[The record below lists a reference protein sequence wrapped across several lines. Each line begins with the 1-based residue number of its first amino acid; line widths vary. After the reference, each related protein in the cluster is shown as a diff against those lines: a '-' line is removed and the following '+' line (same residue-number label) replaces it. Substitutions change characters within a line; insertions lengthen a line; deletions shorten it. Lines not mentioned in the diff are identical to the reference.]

1 MSEYRWPIEKLND
14 ILQPMR
20 ETDLVVI
27 GSRPS
32 QGKTTLMLNMAY
44 EFTRKGMRTAYAT
57 VDRSRDNLEER
68 LLQRHRYSEDLLK
81 DGEDEY
87 FAMRSRY
94 REKLRSIPLFFLDL
108 REWGETIDKVAYAI
122 DDLKCFFRYDICFV
136 DYLQLI
142 REREGEL
149 KWFKELATFLQMPIV
164 IASQLKRTVM
174 NNPGNLPQE
183 KDFHDFEEI
192 NACADTI
199 IMLHRERSYD
209 DNAPKEELRVIVSR
223 DRGKPVNR
231 ETVLHFDWEKAM
243 LMEEEEQES
252 IAR

>member
-1 MSEYRWPIEKLND
+1 MTEYRWPIKKLND
-14 ILQPMR
+14 VLMPIR

-44 EFTRKGMRTAYAT
+44 ELTRKGVRTAFAT
-57 VDRSRDNLEER
+57 LDRSKDNLEER

-108 REWGETIDKVAYAI
+108 REWGETVDKVAYAI

-164 IASQLKRTVM
+164 IASQLKTTVM

-192 NACADTI
+192 NARADTI
-199 IMLHRERSYD
+199 IMLHHERYYKES
-209 DNAPKEELRVIVSR
+209 APKEELRVIVSR
-223 DRGKPVNR
+223 DRGVTVNR
-231 ETVLHFDWEKAM
+231 ETVLLFDWERAM
-243 LMEEEEQES
+243 LMKEEQES
-252 IAR
+252 IPR

>member
-20 ETDLVVI
+20 ETDLIVI

-44 EFTRKGMRTAYAT
+44 RFARDEIRTAYAT
-57 VDRSRDNLEER
+57 LERSTLELKERFISRHFRDYDDAER
-68 LLQRHRYSEDLLK
+68 MKKELNQ
-81 DGEDEY
+81 
-87 FAMRSRY
+87 
-94 REKLRSIPLFFLDL
+94 IPLLFFDL
-108 REWGETIDKVAYAI
+108 RDWAIDEVAYEI
-122 DDLKCFFRYDICFV
+122 EEQKTSLNFDICFV

-164 IASQLKRTVM
+164 IASQLKLTVM

-192 NACADTI
+192 NARADTI
-199 IMLHRERSYD
+199 IMLHHERSYD

-243 LMEEEEQES
+243 LMEEEQES
-252 IAR
+252 IPR

>member
-20 ETDLVVI
+20 ETDLIVI

-44 EFTRKGMRTAYAT
+44 RFARDGIRTAYIIL
-57 VDRSRDNLEER
+57 DRSTLELKERFISRHFRDYDDAER
-68 LLQRHRYSEDLLK
+68 LKKELNQ
-81 DGEDEY
+81 
-87 FAMRSRY
+87 
-94 REKLRSIPLFFLDL
+94 IPLFFFDL
-108 REWGETIDKVAYAI
+108 RDWAIDEVAYEI
-122 DDLKCFFRYDICFV
+122 EKEKSSFNFDVCFV

-142 REREGEL
+142 CEREGEVD
-149 KWFKELATFLQMPIV
+149 WFKELSLLLEIPIILGSQM
-164 IASQLKRTVM
+164 KRTVLD
-174 NNPGNLPQE
+174 NPGNVPQE

-209 DNAPKEELRVIVSR
+209 DNAPKKELRVIV
-223 DRGKPVNR
+223 P
-231 ETVLHFDWEKAM
+231 ET
-243 LMEEEEQES
+243 EES
-252 IAR
+252 P

>member
-57 VDRSRDNLEER
+57 VDRSRDSLEER

-149 KWFKELATFLQMPIV
+149 KWFKELATFLQMPII

-199 IMLHRERSYD
+199 IMLHHERSYD

-231 ETVLHFDWEKAM
+231 ETVLHFDWEKAI
-243 LMEEEEQES
+243 LMEEKQES
-252 IAR
+252 IPR

>member
-14 ILQPMR
+14 ILMPMR

-44 EFTRKGMRTAYAT
+44 EFTRKGTRTAYAT
-57 VDRSRDNLEER
+57 LDRSKDILEER
-68 LLQRHRYSEDLLK
+68 LLQRHRYSKDSLK
-81 DGEDEY
+81 DEEDDY
-87 FAMRSRY
+87 FRKRSRY
-94 REKLRSIPLFFLDL
+94 RDQLRSIPLFFLDL

-174 NNPGNLPQE
+174 NNSGSVPQQ
-183 KDFHDFEEI
+183 KDFHDGEEI

-199 IMLHRERSYD
+199 IMLHHERFYD
-209 DNAPKEELRVIVSR
+209 DTAPKEELRVIVSR

-231 ETVLHFDWEKAM
+231 ETVLRFDWERAI
-243 LMEEEEQES
+243 LMKEGKES
-252 IAR
+252 IPG

>member
-1 MSEYRWPIEKLND
+1 MSEYKWPIEKLND

-44 EFTRKGMRTAYAT
+44 RFARDGIRTAYIT
-57 VDRSRDNLEER
+57 LERSTLDLKERFVSSHFRDYDDAE
-68 LLQRHRYSEDLLK
+68 HLK
-81 DGEDEY
+81 KE
-87 FAMRSRY
+87 
-94 REKLRSIPLFFLDL
+94 LNQIPLFFFDL
-108 REWGETIDKVAYAI
+108 RDWAIDEVAYEI
-122 DDLKCFFRYDICFV
+122 EEEKESLNFDVCFV

-142 REREGEL
+142 CEREGEVD
-149 KWFKELATFLQMPIV
+149 WFKELSLLLEIPIILGSQM
-164 IASQLKRTVM
+164 KRTVLD
-174 NNPGNLPQE
+174 NPGNVPQE

-199 IMLHRERSYD
+199 IMLHHERSYD

-223 DRGKPVNR
+223 DRGKRVNR

-243 LMEEEEQES
+243 LMEEKQES